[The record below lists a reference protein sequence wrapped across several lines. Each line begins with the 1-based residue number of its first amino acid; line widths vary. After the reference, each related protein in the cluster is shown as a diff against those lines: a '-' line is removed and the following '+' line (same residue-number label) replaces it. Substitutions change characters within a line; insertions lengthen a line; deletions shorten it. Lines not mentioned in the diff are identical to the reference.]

1 MRNGTALDYVKIK
14 IDSEHE
20 FSKKNDNISRM
31 F

>member
-1 MRNGTALDYVKIK
+1 MRNGTTLDYVKNK
-14 IDSEHE
+14 IDSEYE